1 MPTPPSTETIAI
13 LCIIAI
19 AILFVGSLRYYHDLL
34 TALQF
39 TVHVMVTMIVILFIV
54 SAVLAI
60 MTVRALMA
68 H

>member
-1 MPTPPSTETIAI
+1 MPTPPSTESIAI

-19 AILFVGSLRYYHDLL
+19 TVLFVGSLRYYHDLL

-39 TVHVMVTMIVILFIV
+39 TVRVMVTMIIIMLIV

-60 MTVRALMA
+60 MTARALMA

>member
-1 MPTPPSTETIAI
+1 MPTPPSTEYIAI

-19 AILFVGSLRYYHDLL
+19 TILFVVSLRSYHDLL

-39 TVHVMVTMIVILFIV
+39 TVHVMVTMIIIMLIV

-60 MTVRALMA
+60 MTARALMS

>member
-1 MPTPPSTETIAI
+1 MPTPPSTDAIAI

-19 AILFVGSLRYYHDLL
+19 AVLFVGSLRYYHDLL

-39 TVHVMVTMIVILFIV
+39 TVRVMVTMIVIMFIV

-60 MTVRALMA
+60 MTIQALMA